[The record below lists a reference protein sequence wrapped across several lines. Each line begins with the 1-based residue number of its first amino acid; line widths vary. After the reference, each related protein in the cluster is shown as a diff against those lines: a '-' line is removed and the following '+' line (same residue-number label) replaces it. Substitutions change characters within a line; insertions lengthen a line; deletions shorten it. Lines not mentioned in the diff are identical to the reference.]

1 MGEIWQRRAEN
12 DSKTTFPRVSCP
24 GASLSPPLHLSAS
37 PLLRLGVSAPLA
49 CTIAKQTTL
58 NRHQSNEIHTSDRI
72 NTRERI
78 YIYIYISLSIYLY
91 LYIFIFIYKPQV
103 ECARK
108 QNKKRKMVINKNKQL
123 DICSRAAQVYNNN
136 NTGFHGRPLN
146 RTN

>member
-78 YIYIYISLSIYLY
+78 YIYIYLYIYLY